1 LLQQAAYCARQ
12 RTGAGQ
18 HTGRQDWRSQRH
30 EQRRRR
36 DSSDRPG
43 AGQRHQQRQDR
54 RTGQRDER
62 SRRRTAPTASGPAP
76 PAASDL
82 VRVRAII
89 AA

>member
-12 RTGAGQ
+12 RTSAGQ
-18 HTGRQDWRSQRH
+18 HTGRQDWCAQRQ

-36 DSSDRPG
+36 ASSDRPG

-54 RTGQRDER
+54 RTGQRDQR
-62 SRRRTAPTASGPAP
+62 QPPHSANRQRPGAASGD
-76 PAASDL
+76 DL
-82 VRVRAII
+82 ARIRTII